1 MAQIQTLFFALVI
14 DIKQFIYHIACPDHQ
29 EFDPI
34 TRNSF
39 YEPIGFIVTLCNLFE
54 IPVFSTISVH

>member
-1 MAQIQTLFFALVI
+1 MNIVFALVI
-14 DIKQFIYHIACPDHQ
+14 DIKQFIYYIACHDHQ

-39 YEPIGFIVTLCNLFE
+39 HETIGFIVTLGNPL
-54 IPVFSTISVH
+54 

>member
-1 MAQIQTLFFALVI
+1 MSPEHIKSKLVLEMNVVFALVI
-14 DIKQFIYHIACPDHQ
+14 DIKQFIYYIACHDHQ

-39 YEPIGFIVTLCNLFE
+39 YEPIGFIVTLCNPL
-54 IPVFSTISVH
+54 

>member
-39 YEPIGFIVTLCNLFE
+39 YEPIGFIVTLCNPL
-54 IPVFSTISVH
+54 

>member
-1 MAQIQTLFFALVI
+1 MDSKYNVKQLLSGMNIVFALVI

-39 YEPIGFIVTLCNLFE
+39 YEPIGFICHFM
-54 IPVFSTISVH
+54 

>member
-1 MAQIQTLFFALVI
+1 MNIVFALVI

-39 YEPIGFIVTLCNLFE
+39 YEPIGFIVTLGN
-54 IPVFSTISVH
+54 PW